1 MNPRAAKKPGIKLA
15 TYWKAV
21 MEMKVMH
28 KNSGF
33 SLFELMTTIGIIAVL
48 AAIAIPNV
56 IAWRS
61 GSKFQGVV
69 ENVRGDLQL
78 AKLKAVQ
85 ENGVVTVLFFD
96 DGYRVFTDDGD
107 EDPPAFPLEF
117 GERLLRNRQ
126 LPAGVSI
133 DLGATLFNGNNYV
146 RFNNRGLPM
155 DTGTVMVD
163 GSPNKRR
170 QIDLNRLGQIDIIIL
185 NP

>member
-1 MNPRAAKKPGIKLA
+1 MNLRATKKPGIKLA

-61 GSKFQGVV
+61 GSKLQGVV
-69 ENVRGDLQL
+69 ENLRGDLQW
-78 AKLKAVQ
+78 AKLRAVQ
-85 ENGVVTVLFFD
+85 ANGFVTVDFSVSPEND
-96 DGYRVFTDDGD
+96 EYRISGGGLT
-107 EDPPAFPLEF
+107 P
-117 GERLLRNRQ
+117 RTRQ

-133 DLGATLFNGNNYV
+133 DLGATDFNGNNFV
-146 RFNNRGLPM
+146 RFNNRGLPV
-155 DTGTVMVD
+155 DTGTVMVN
-163 GSPNKRR
+163 GSGGERR
-170 QIDLNRLGQIDIIIL
+170 SIGLNRLGRINIIL

>member
-15 TYWKAV
+15 IYWKAV

-56 IAWRS
+56 ISWRS
-61 GSKFQGVV
+61 GSQFQGVV
-69 ENVRGDLQL
+69 ENLRGDLQW

-85 ENGVVTVLFFD
+85 TNGVVTVDFSVSASND
-96 DGYRVFTDDGD
+96 EYRISGGGLT
-107 EDPPAFPLEF
+107 P
-117 GERLLRNRQ
+117 RTRQ

-133 DLGATLFNGNNYV
+133 DIGATDFNGNDFV
-146 RFNNRGLPM
+146 RFNNRGLPE
-155 DTGTVMVD
+155 DTGTVVVD